1 LYSTSPASVPEK
13 DINEQGSLAGL
24 PGKKKKRKEE
34 VNSPLESKCFAASYN
49 GSKKCDSNG

>member
-13 DINEQGSLAGL
+13 DINEQGSVLAGL
-24 PGKKKKRKEE
+24 PGKKKRKEE
-34 VNSPLESKCFAASYN
+34 VNSPLDSKCFAASYN